1 LHAGERAS
9 ESTDLYALGVTL
21 YELLTRHYPYGEI
34 EPFQKPRVGEPVP
47 PTRYRPDIPAWL
59 EAVLLKAVAVD
70 AGERFET
77 AEEFLLALE
86 LGAHRP
92 LRMPRKRPLLRRD
105 PALALKLLAVGSL
118 VLNALLLLL
127 LFAR

>member
-1 LHAGERAS
+1 M
-9 ESTDLYALGVTL
+9 
-21 YELLTRHYPYGEI
+21 
-34 EPFQKPRVGEPVP
+34 
-47 PTRYRPDIPAWL
+47 
-59 EAVLLKAVAVD
+59 AVD